1 MQGFSHFGQRFSL
14 TTVCSRRQCRLRRT
28 LFFSRHALSAL
39 KSTGKN
45 RCFFGPSVAVP
56 FFEFRRHFMG
66 AILIISIVL
75 VYVFLCATSG
85 IESVS
90 APAKKSTTPP
100 ARKN

>member
-1 MQGFSHFGQRFSL
+1 
-14 TTVCSRRQCRLRRT
+14 
-28 LFFSRHALSAL
+28 
-39 KSTGKN
+39 
-45 RCFFGPSVAVP
+45 
-56 FFEFRRHFMG
+56 MG

>member
-1 MQGFSHFGQRFSL
+1 MFPATVSPWAHTIFRMPCAFCPEINVGRSL
-14 TTVCSRRQCRLRRT
+14 P
-28 LFFSRHALSAL
+28 
-39 KSTGKN
+39 
-45 RCFFGPSVAVP
+45 FGPSVAVP

-90 APAKKSTTPP
+90 APAKKSTPPP

>member
-1 MQGFSHFGQRFSL
+1 MFLATVSAPAHTIFHAPCAFCPEINAARSL
-14 TTVCSRRQCRLRRT
+14 P
-28 LFFSRHALSAL
+28 
-39 KSTGKN
+39 
-45 RCFFGPSVAVP
+45 FGPSVAPP

-66 AILIISIVL
+66 AIFVISIVL

-90 APAKKSTTPP
+90 APAKKSTSSS

>member
-1 MQGFSHFGQRFSL
+1 MFLATVSPAAHTIFIALFAFSPEIN
-14 TTVCSRRQCRLRRT
+14 
-28 LFFSRHALSAL
+28 A
-39 KSTGKN
+39 GKPLL
-45 RCFFGPSVAVP
+45 FGPSVALP

-66 AILIISIVL
+66 AIFVISIVL

-90 APAKKSTTPP
+90 APAKKSAPPP